1 MASQSNFLYE
11 VYANLDICSTF
22 FCLVLSQMNG
32 TLQLW
37 AYLFCLCVWNVMD
50 PYRSWKSHWF
60 CSCTWSLNLFLLGPL
75 RLLNLGYFLTSSP
88 VIFCFTFSDHTDSF
102 ALPWGT
108 QSLLRVLVFCL
119 KLPFVWNRLA
129 PDFSSHRQTL
139 LKCHLHREI
148 FPDVRI
154 SNSSPSIL
162 LLSSPHSHFIFIFHP
177 HYLFFLVIR
186 YTYHNLKKIVCVFFF
201 PARSVNFI
209 RPGILFFALYSV
221 PCTPASVASPQIFAK
236 WVDFIFANNEFMT
249 CAERSRVHH
258 MLELP

>member
-1 MASQSNFLYE
+1 MCLECNGPLQKLEITLILLLYLKFKPFPRASSLSVESWVFF
-11 VYANLDICSTF
+11 DIIS
-22 FCLVLSQMNG
+22 G
-32 TLQLW
+32 
-37 AYLFCLCVWNVMD
+37 
-50 PYRSWKSHWF
+50 H
-60 CSCTWSLNLFLLGPL
+60 FLLYLLWPHWLLCSSL
-75 RLLNLGYFLTSSP
+75 RYTKSSQG
-88 VIFCFTFSDHTDSF
+88 
-102 ALPWGT
+102 L
-108 QSLLRVLVFCL
+108 SLLSETSFCL
-119 KLPFVWNRLA
+119 KQSCPRFLNGLLL
-129 PDFSSHRQTL
+129 SSHRQTL